1 MLSDLGKWSK
11 KWSLHQ
17 PLKLATKFACSQC
30 RSRYNEGRQVRQHCW
45 SSIATVR
52 KKDIT
57 VAGWWAAEPHCSWYA
72 CWAVRLK
79 NQSVCAM
86 ETSWR
91 NLKDG
96 TDRFWPIRWLKG
108 PSVWTQLGCICFI
121 CHANSTEKKN
131 NDVTINQVN
140 DYGALK
146 SGFFEKLFESM
157 ASISQ
162 LKLGFC
168 RRSKQN

>member
-1 MLSDLGKWSK
+1 MENKISCFEVK
-11 KWSLHQ
+11 
-17 PLKLATKFACSQC
+17 
-30 RSRYNEGRQVRQHCW
+30 QHCW
-45 SSIATVR
+45 SFVATIR
-52 KKDIT
+52 KRIKRYHRCW
-57 VAGWWAAEPHCSWYA
+57 VSSRGALLMYMLVFFLGKHVYA

-86 ETSWR
+86 VTSWMDDF
-91 NLKDG
+91 KDG
-96 TDRFWPIRWLKG
+96 TDFFWPIHWLKG
-108 PSVWTQLGCICFI
+108 PAVGTQLGCICFI

-140 DYGALK
+140 DYGAFK